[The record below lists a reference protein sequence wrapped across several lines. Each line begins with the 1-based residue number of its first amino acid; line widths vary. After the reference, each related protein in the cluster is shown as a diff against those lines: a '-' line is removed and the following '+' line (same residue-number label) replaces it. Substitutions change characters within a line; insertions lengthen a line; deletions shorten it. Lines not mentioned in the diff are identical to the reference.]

1 MAYLGVL
8 GLFEILQ
15 NCPCCNHTIHQMID
29 TKAFQVLHI
38 EVAQQLLLRS
48 LFCKHP
54 VIELESKVFCTE
66 VSFKLLLLRSVV
78 QNLLWREVTQEFL
91 HIILCALACQ
101 KLTSRDIEESNT
113 QRTLAKMHSCEEIVF
128 LIVQH
133 IIAQGPKIFE
143 AVMASSQ

>member
-48 LFCKHP
+48 LLRKHP
-54 VIELESKVFCTE
+54 IIELESKVFCTE

-78 QNLLWREVTQEFL
+78 QNLLW
-91 HIILCALACQ
+91 
-101 KLTSRDIEESNT
+101 
-113 QRTLAKMHSCEEIVF
+113 
-128 LIVQH
+128 
-133 IIAQGPKIFE
+133 
-143 AVMASSQ
+143 